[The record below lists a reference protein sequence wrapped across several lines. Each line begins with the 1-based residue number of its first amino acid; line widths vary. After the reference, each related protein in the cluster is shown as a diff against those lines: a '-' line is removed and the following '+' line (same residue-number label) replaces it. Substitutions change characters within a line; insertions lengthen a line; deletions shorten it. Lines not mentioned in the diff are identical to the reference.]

1 METYQAPT
9 VRKAF
14 QILSLVCE
22 TSQGVRLSDLSKQL
36 QISKSTVHG
45 IVSALED
52 IGALIRN
59 PLTKRF
65 TLGMTL
71 FELGKAAFSR
81 IDLKETARPIMEHLM
96 ERAQESVFL
105 GVRNGEHVT
114 ILHIVESK
122 QDLKITAP
130 VGTRIPLLAGAT
142 GKVFMAC
149 ITDERIRT
157 LIQKKGI
164 RKYTEH
170 TITNPERF
178 LKEIHKARQN
188 GFAIDDE
195 EYISGVRAVAASIK
209 SEGPLNSAI
218 WVVGFKPRMT
228 RKKIS
233 ILVKETRQV
242 AETISERIKSQTI
255 F

>member
-22 TSQGVRLSDLSKQL
+22 TSQGVRLSELSKQL
-36 QISKSTVHG
+36 KISKSTVHG

-65 TLGMTL
+65 TLAIPL

-81 IDLKETARPIMEHLM
+81 IDLKETARAIMEHLM
-96 ERAQESVFL
+96 ELAQESVFL
-105 GVRNGEHVT
+105 GVRNGEHVN

-130 VGTRIPLLAGAT
+130 VGTRIPLPAGAT
-142 GKVFMAC
+142 GKVFMAFFM
-149 ITDERIRT
+149 DERGVNT
-157 LIQKKGI
+157 LF
-164 RKYTEH
+164 T
-170 TITNPERF
+170 
-178 LKEIHKARQN
+178 
-188 GFAIDDE
+188 
-195 EYISGVRAVAASIK
+195 
-209 SEGPLNSAI
+209 
-218 WVVGFKPRMT
+218 
-228 RKKIS
+228 
-233 ILVKETRQV
+233 
-242 AETISERIKSQTI
+242 
-255 F
+255 